1 MIRWLLQSWAGL
13 AAVANPTGLRMNRLS
28 LWIGQ
33 GASVLF
39 LLTACAKPPVAVVP
53 LPRPVFLGYEETGE
67 ASWYGQPFHGR
78 QAASGEVYDMS
89 QMTAAHRV
97 LPFGTWVMVENLLNR
112 RTAELRITDRGPF
125 RDNRILDLSLAAARV
140 LGAVEPGVIPVRLR
154 VIGLPGST
162 QATQRA
168 PFTVQVA
175 SFTSEARAL
184 AFKDTLGPEWE
195 GLSVQRAEVEGRVF
209 YRVRVGTYATRPEAQ
224 RVAQRLAV
232 AGYTVI
238 VMEE

>member
-1 MIRWLLQSWAGL
+1 
-13 AAVANPTGLRMNRLS
+13 
-28 LWIGQ
+28 
-33 GASVLF
+33 
-39 LLTACAKPPVAVVP
+39 
-53 LPRPVFLGYEETGE
+53 
-67 ASWYGQPFHGR
+67 
-78 QAASGEVYDMS
+78 MS
-89 QMTAAHRV
+89 QMTAAHRA

-154 VIGLPGST
+154 VVGLPGST

-175 SFTSEARAL
+175 SFTSEVRAL

-224 RVAQRLAV
+224 RAAQRLAV